1 MNIYKHNQ
9 TYSWITLEKDIQSN
23 VTCWQGPYVICATIT
38 GIWKSVWLVVIRNDK
53 HVWPK
58 HVRSHQLLN
67 TVRTLWHLC
76 WKIAENVVPAQSFL
90 LMSLQVNAFD
100 RSRSSFYQVEGG
112 CPAQSCKLRCTGS
125 MNCKLPKWSL
135 CRKTGETSCLSMYLT
150 SWKQFPSTPDFV
162 PAVQL
167 ISADKVINYL

>member
-1 MNIYKHNQ
+1 MLARALCCLCYNHGHLKI
-9 TYSWITLEKDIQSN
+9 SL
-23 VTCWQGPYVICATIT
+23 TCRNKKRQACLTKSRTIT
-38 GIWKSVWLVVIRNDK
+38 STTQHCEK
-53 HVWPK
+53 
-58 HVRSHQLLN
+58 
-67 TVRTLWHLC
+67 LWHLC

-100 RSRSSFYQVEGG
+100 RSGSSFYQVEGG

-135 CRKTGETSCLSMYLT
+135 CRETGETSCLSMYLT
-150 SWKQFPSTPDFV
+150 SWKQFPTTPDCV

-167 ISADKVINYL
+167 LSADKVINYEVQIDSRVSPWQPGFNMPY